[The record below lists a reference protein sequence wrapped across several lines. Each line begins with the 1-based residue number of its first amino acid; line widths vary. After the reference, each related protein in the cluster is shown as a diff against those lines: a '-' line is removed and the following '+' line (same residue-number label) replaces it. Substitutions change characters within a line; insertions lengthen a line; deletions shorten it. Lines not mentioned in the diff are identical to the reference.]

1 MSGIPET
8 IAAEL
13 RDMGNVFNPDVIART
28 FALYNPLIAVAPRDG
43 IAVTRDIAYGSDER
57 HLLDIHTPE
66 KKSDKPMPVVVYIHG
81 GGFVRGFKN
90 ADPDNLEGAY
100 GNIADYF
107 ARHGMIGVNATYR
120 LAPMHPWPAG
130 AEDVGGMVAWL
141 RDNVAAYGGDPEQI
155 FLFGQSA
162 GAVHAATYLFSP
174 DLHTAPNSGIAGA
187 ALFSGVYNVERMPS
201 EAGKPYYGDDA
212 SQYAARSPV
221 NHVANSSVPL
231 FIVIAEYDPP
241 MMELQ
246 GIELLQRVAER
257 DGHSPR
263 FTRLKGHN
271 HLSEALHLNTGEE
284 SVGPEL
290 LDFVRTRR

>member
-8 IAAEL
+8 IAAEICE
-13 RDMGNVFNPDVIART
+13 MGNVFNPDVIART
-28 FALYNPLIAVAPRDG
+28 FALYNPLIAAAPRDG
-43 IAVTRDIAYGSDER
+43 IEVTRDIAYGPDER
-57 HLLDIHTPE
+57 HLLDIHVPQA
-66 KKSDKPMPVVVYIHG
+66 KPSSAMPVVVYIHG
-81 GGFVRGFKN
+81 GGFVRGHKN
-90 ADPDNLEGAY
+90 TDPENLKGAY

-107 ARHGMIGVNATYR
+107 ARNSMIGVNATYR
-120 LAPMHPWPAG
+120 LAPAHPWPAG

-141 RDNVAAYGGDPEQI
+141 RDNVAQYGGDFDQI

-162 GAVHAATYLFSP
+162 GAVHAATYVLMA
-174 DLHTAPNSGIAGA
+174 DLHRAPHSGVAGA

-201 EAGKPYYGDDA
+201 EAGKPYYGDDPA
-212 SQYAARSPV
+212 LYAERSPV
-221 NHVANSSVPL
+221 NHVANSTVPL

-284 SVGPEL
+284 SIGPEL